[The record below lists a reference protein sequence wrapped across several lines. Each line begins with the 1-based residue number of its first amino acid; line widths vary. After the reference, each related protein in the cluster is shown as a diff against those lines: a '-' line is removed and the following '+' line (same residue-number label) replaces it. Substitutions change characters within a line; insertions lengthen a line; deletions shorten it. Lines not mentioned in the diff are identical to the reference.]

1 MLTATLKTTMQRCAV
16 NENLTKVFLSVVTY
30 HVLTGTMHT
39 NLLRDYRRKI
49 IYMSWAKLAV
59 LKYQDQGIEK

>member
-1 MLTATLKTTMQRCAV
+1 MQRCAV